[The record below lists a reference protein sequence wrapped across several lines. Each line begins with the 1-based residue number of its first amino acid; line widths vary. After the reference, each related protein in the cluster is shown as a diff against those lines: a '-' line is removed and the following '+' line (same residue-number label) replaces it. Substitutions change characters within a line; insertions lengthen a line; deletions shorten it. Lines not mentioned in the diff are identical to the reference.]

1 LKGKTVF
8 TRLRLSLAAC
18 LVLVAAG
25 VFITAASAAGE
36 GGGQAAGPVSYPGL
50 DGYTGDAFNPQETNV
65 PYLAW
70 RGEEVRLVK
79 CSDDIPAPSSVLP
92 NQTLLGF
99 LYGNRASIFIEDW
112 SGTQVNNSFEGP
124 KPVADTFVIFRDN
137 NESSPHFGENCL
149 RADFISNKPGLAV
162 IKMSASDDRGVQQ
175 VVHSFLVGWMAVDS
189 ANITNPA
196 PVTELPGAE
205 PGNSVNVQVTGQ
217 IPMNSEFQSDWG
229 LPDPLVLPN
238 DWAEWANAM
247 ATTDNEL
254 TKNGLAPAAFWDI
267 HDSSGPDFASEAGDG
282 GNPDV
287 HVSQTSCPL
296 STPSD
301 TIDQV
306 DNCDGRQYGRAFS
319 RVFGDFGLAR
329 GPFDPSYPATL
340 LSDGNLNAHDAPL
353 PPLKIVFNSSGGMG
367 GFDNSILNDKR
378 CVYNRDSDLSN
389 GVCGYEDNSNS
400 IWSQNAFS
408 AHSLYAPNYAT
419 SIPATSRNPW
429 GVASGTDGPVYGC
442 PENDNINVN
451 LESVN
456 GYCTGQPNNF
466 AGYGIYGD
474 YQYWK
479 IAQYLSTNYAQDTIC
494 RLRGDQMRQSNGLPT
509 SVVEYTDEHG
519 EARAQWQPGF
529 GNDNFG
535 TTAGVANEQGGCDLQ
550 GVNFAPQTITAAARY
565 PFQTV
570 SRDIAATGSI
580 TKNIQN
586 LFNKSVS
593 CVRKTTLTEY
603 RCTVKAQDIDGSGDI
618 FNGEQVCLVRDPDL
632 GDASW
637 LTVPDGDLVPN
648 GYCVTLSGGTQT
660 NHVTGEV
667 GKPATGVLDTDA
679 THNGQQID
687 VAAHFKDEHLVRDTC
702 IITGQPVSLPGPCP
716 GTGGGVGAST
726 GSTGST
732 GSSTGSTGST
742 GSSTGSTGSTGGVS
756 SLHKTNKAT
765 KASSVQ
771 SVQVVVTK
779 HGRVLMVKIHS
790 INKTAKIQI
799 RLINAKGK
807 VVTVVVRTVKTNK
820 RVQVPNIRIG
830 KNVKNIK
837 VKALT

>member
-1 LKGKTVF
+1 L
-8 TRLRLSLAAC
+8 TRLRLCLAAC

-36 GGGQAAGPVSYPGL
+36 GGGQAAGYVKYPGL
-50 DGYTGDAFNPQETNV
+50 DGYTGNAFNPQETNI

-79 CSDDIPAPSSVLP
+79 CSDEIPAPSSVLP

-137 NESSPHFGENCL
+137 NESSPHFRENCL
-149 RADFISNKPGLAV
+149 RADFISNKPGLAI
-162 IKMSASDDRGVQQ
+162 IKMSASDDNGVQH
-175 VVHSFLVGWMAVDS
+175 VVHSFLVGWMAVHS
-189 ANITNPA
+189 AAVTNPGS
-196 PVTELPGAE
+196 VTELPGAQ
-205 PGNSVNVQVTGQ
+205 PGNSANVQVTGE
-217 IPMNSEFQSDWG
+217 IPMNSEFRDDWG
-229 LPDPLVLPN
+229 LPDPLVLPD
-238 DWAEWANAM
+238 DWADWANAM

-254 TKNGLAPAAFWDI
+254 TKNGLAPSAYWDI
-267 HDSSGPDFASEAGDG
+267 HDSSGPDFAGEAGDG

-287 HVSQTSCPL
+287 HVDQITCPK
-296 STPSD
+296 SDPSD

-353 PPLKIVFNSSGGMG
+353 PPLNIVFNSSGGMG

-378 CVYNRDSDLSN
+378 CVYNRDSDLAN

-400 IWSQNAFS
+400 VWSQDAFS
-408 AHSLYAPNYAT
+408 AHSLYAPYYAT

-429 GVASGTDGPVYGC
+429 GVASGTDGPIYGC

-466 AGYGIYGD
+466 SGYGIYGD

-479 IAQYLSTNYAQDTIC
+479 IAQYLSTNYGQNTIC
-494 RLRGDQMRQSNGLPT
+494 TLRGDQFRQTNDLPT

-550 GVNFAPQTITAAARY
+550 GVNFAPQTITASARY

-570 SRDIAATGSI
+570 SRDIPATGSI
-580 TKNIQN
+580 TKNILN
-586 LFNKSVS
+586 RFNKSVS
-593 CVRKTTLTEY
+593 CVLKTNGSEY

-637 LTVPDGDLVPN
+637 LTVPGGQLRPN
-648 GYCVTLSGGTQT
+648 GYCVELAGGKPTDPLTGTGGT
-660 NHVTGEV
+660 
-667 GKPATGVLDTDA
+667 PATGVADTIV
-679 THNGQQID
+679 THTGQQID
-687 VAAHFKDEHLVRDTC
+687 VAAWFSDEHLLRDTC
-702 IITGQPVSLPGPCP
+702 IIAFQPVSLPGKCP
-716 GTGGGVGAST
+716 GPGGGGSTGAST
-726 GSTGST
+726 GSTGGSTGASTGSTGASTGST
-732 GSSTGSTGST
+732 GSSTGGIT
-742 GSSTGSTGSTGGVS
+742 
-756 SLHKTNKAT
+756 SLHKTNKVT

-771 SVQVVVTK
+771 SVQVVATK

-820 RVQVPNIRIG
+820 RVQVANIRIG